1 MLIHT
6 SAIATTAA
14 LAIVSAAA
22 PAFADEAPSGSA
34 YALSV
39 RAELLDAPL
48 VKIDPVPKVTF
59 PRGDDKSVAKI
70 GPTAGDLVTAK
81 LLNASSG
88 KAQNALTSNASL
100 AEVTVKDILHAELV
114 TADCT
119 AAGTNGATGE
129 SSIAK
134 LTVLGHSIDLA
145 TAPNTKIDVV
155 GVATVT
161 INEQVKQGSALTV
174 NAVHVTVGGTIHG
187 VTKADIVLAQARCVA
202 GSPGTETGTPT
213 SSTTVPTTNTT
224 STSPTVPT
232 TNTTSTTTPADISSS
247 VIVGGNDSG
256 NGPGGIDNAA
266 DSSDLA
272 ETGVS
277 GVLPL
282 MIGAVVLLAAGG
294 GALVY
299 TRRKRGTAGGPAG
312 K

>member
-6 SAIATTAA
+6 SATAAAAA

-48 VKIDPVPKVTF
+48 VKIDPVPKVAF

-119 AAGTNGATGE
+119 AAGTNGATGK

-161 INEQVKQGSALTV
+161 INEQVRQGSALTV
-174 NAVHVTVGGTIHG
+174 NAVHVTVGGAIHG

-202 GSPGTETGTPT
+202 GNPSTETSTPT
-213 SSTTVPTTNTT
+213 STTVSTTNTIPT
-224 STSPTVPT
+224 TPTVPT
-232 TNTTSTTTPADISSS
+232 TNTTPTTTPADNSSS

-299 TRRKRGTAGGPAG
+299 TRRKRGTAGGPAS